1 MPLSMTFFP
10 CALSKLIE
18 VGFSALSRYANW
30 IRRNKEQRDV
40 LQCDLDD
47 REATLR
53 EHPDFDEVHDDD
65 PSVISKWKLIQIGTL
80 AGILLWRETTAG
92 LDQMRSC
99 LARETVERESLFFK
113 AGLTVGTLRI
123 PGIIHSSILRYL
135 SPIETNG

>member
-1 MPLSMTFFP
+1 MPLSMTFFS

-65 PSVISKWKLIQIGTL
+65 PSVISKWKLILVRLEPLRGSYCGERQRQDWTRCVL
-80 AGILLWRETTAG
+80 VLPEKQWSVSPFSSR
-92 LDQMRSC
+92 LD
-99 LARETVERESLFFK
+99 
-113 AGLTVGTLRI
+113 
-123 PGIIHSSILRYL
+123 
-135 SPIETNG
+135 